1 VSGGCR
7 LAPGGG
13 ANMNRCCGWVA
24 YGALSCLA
32 WTAPCSAAGS
42 LAGLLAC
49 RDLADAASRLA
60 CYDRESAA
68 LAPAPKAP
76 GPSAA
81 ASPAGA
87 SSATPPSAAA
97 ASTAAST
104 TAHPALDAQQ
114 KFGLSEHTIAER
126 EGTAGTRASG
136 AIKIEA
142 HIARVAPGADG
153 RFAFTLDNDQVW
165 RQLSAE
171 GDLLARQGD
180 AVTISHGLLSSYWL
194 QMKSGRGCKVTRL
207 R

>member
-1 VSGGCR
+1 
-7 LAPGGG
+7 
-13 ANMNRCCGWVA
+13 VA
-24 YGALSCLA
+24 YGALSWLA

-68 LAPAPKAP
+68 LAPAPKSPAAP
-76 GPSAA
+76 PAGAASATTPSAA
-81 ASPAGA
+81 A
-87 SSATPPSAAA
+87 T
-97 ASTAAST
+97 STAAST
-104 TAHPALDAQQ
+104 TAHPALDTQQ

-142 HIARVAPGADG
+142 HIARVAPEADG

-165 RQLSAE
+165 RQLSAD

-180 AVTISHGLLSSYWL
+180 AVTISHGLLGSYWL